1 MVVTTPPI
9 PAINVRRLIQSPLLE
24 IAPGDLI
31 IGGSRLPEGSMA
43 DVGYGVIF
51 NRAGRSCLP
60 FDAGVD
66 PESTVAISS

>member
-1 MVVTTPPI
+1 
-9 PAINVRRLIQSPLLE
+9 
-24 IAPGDLI
+24 
-31 IGGSRLPEGSMA
+31 MA